1 MLTLQRHRPAGRLIL
16 ALAVALFLVGGVFVL
31 MRAPW
36 VTLASP
42 PVEGNSLSF
51 GGATPVFTPA
61 QDVTALTAAYLDG
74 YAFPDLVFA
83 AGGEVRIAA
92 NTGFPFTGWQ
102 APVAVASGLGR
113 VNGLL
118 AVDVDRDTRTDIV
131 AICGDAGNGQVLV
144 WRNPGDPFGTTWSE
158 GGAIT
163 QSTVVTYPAG
173 AVGDLDG
180 DAAPD
185 VVVGGSDGVLR
196 LWRNPMAPGG
206 PFTADWG
213 TPVEI
218 AVAGGVLRAVGVAD
232 LNRDGHP
239 DILVLAGNDLRVWEN
254 PGEPFDTPWTT
265 SDTLSGQGSELRS
278 LFIADL
284 DGDGRPDPTAG
295 DVVGNLLAWSNPLT
309 PGLPFAG
316 GWPSPIVLGTIGEP
330 VLGLTGGDFDHD
342 GWVDLA
348 AGGGGPTRT
357 VRAWHNSGTLA
368 GAWDALT
375 LGTRG
380 DVVNALVAADADTD
394 GDVDL
399 LAGSGAGD
407 ATQVAWWP
415 NTLIHRD
422 APFPG
427 DVLPVG
433 ESTSDVKALVRGD
446 LDRDGWPDLVSGSAT
461 GEIVIWENSGNSMQ
475 GVWAS
480 HVVSDAHGVMSLAL
494 GDLDGDGD
502 LEIISG
508 HTSAPRLLIWQNQAA
523 PGGSPSLDGPW
534 TSSAV
539 GDPGAGVGGLAVAD
553 LDLDGQPDLV
563 SGSGVYLASPSPDHK
578 VTLWHND
585 GTPFDSPWAF
595 TDAAVISY
603 SVNAVA
609 VGDLDMDGW
618 PDVAIGTDNAP
629 ALGTADDPVSR
640 TLWTDAF
647 QVHALRN
654 PGTPFSSLWSAT
666 VVGRDPTT
674 VTLGPEENPNHY
686 HGFWGAPVCDI
697 KLADLDRDGD
707 LDIVTADDIHAD
719 YQVKVW
725 ENDGTPFDGQPK
737 AFHWTWQP
745 VTVWYGRPP
754 SPPWMGGSA
763 LAVDVAD
770 FNLDGWPDVVPGIT
784 SWIWVWFEN
793 TSRPFG
799 AYITDTE
806 WVRHASGISSVDVQ
820 AVAAG
825 DYDRDG
831 DPDVAC
837 GTTLV
842 AGPELG
848 LWPNWGGGV
857 AQTTSATGSS
867 PMLQGTIDDLL
878 RIRVTHNG
886 YPAEESVRLSRWR
899 VRLTGPDS
907 SPLTSVEANALVDTL
922 WVYRD
927 TGNGWWSTGDS
938 PVITVTSLALD
949 GNGYQTLLFGDSDP
963 QTVVPVGSTASF
975 FVVVEIAD
983 SAVYQTPNAFQVW
996 FDADADSL
1004 VQGVDSGASVAVD
1017 DTQPVGSGVIQ
1028 LVGTDRV
1035 LIEDAPAGTG
1045 SEIGD
1050 AVVVSGYGMDL
1061 YAIRRDELGQYVAD
1075 ESVTWGLIPLGGGVV
1090 PGDLTPSADG
1100 TWAHLHGHLTG
1111 TARISIAHATLGSD
1125 ATGVI
1130 TVAPA
1135 PAQML
1140 LSADPPDMVT
1150 GEAVTTTLRA
1160 LLQDAGGAPVVDSVP
1175 VTFTVVSGGGLGTLP
1190 ADPYVVWTVG
1200 GQATAVLTAGT
1211 QAGQVT
1217 ISAATGGLMEQI
1229 SVTLRPGP
1237 LTAFEVD
1244 GYSTSAYAGSGLQQG
1259 PRVTALD
1266 GYGNVKTDYMG
1277 SVYFLTSDP
1286 QATLSVTAEAPYAFT
1301 VEDQGIHTLDGSGFI
1316 LGTVGMQVITVTDG
1330 VFITATSPI
1339 QVRPGVAVGSIELS
1353 LGNQVITAG
1362 LAVTCTVEAFDGYGN
1377 SMGDWTPW
1385 CDYSI
1390 EEEAKGQWAG
1400 NVYTSE
1406 VDGTWHVVAST
1417 GEPPRRSEMVELKVL
1432 FGGHRIYLPS
1442 VTRGQ

>member
-1 MLTLQRHRPAGRLIL
+1 MTTMRRNRPVGRL
-16 ALAVALFLVGGVFVL
+16 ALVLLGAFLLVGGVLML
-31 MRAPW
+31 MRASWP
-36 VTLASP
+36 VLASP

-51 GGATPVFTPA
+51 GVAEPVFTST
-61 QDVTALTAAYLDG
+61 QDVTALTVAYVDRD
-74 YAFPDLVFA
+74 AFPDMVFA
-83 AGGEVRIAA
+83 ADGEVRIAA
-92 NTGFPFTGWQ
+92 NTGLTFTGWLS
-102 APVAVASGLGR
+102 PVVVGSGLGEISE
-113 VNGLL
+113 LL
-118 AVDVDRDTRTDIV
+118 AVDLDRDARTDLV
-131 AICGDAGNGQVLV
+131 AVSGGVAGGQVRL
-144 WRNPGDPFGTTWSE
+144 WRNPGDPFDTAWSE
-158 GGAIT
+158 GGTIT
-163 QSTVVTYPAG
+163 QSAVITYPAG

-232 LNRDGHP
+232 LNRDGHL
-239 DILVLAGNDLRVWEN
+239 DLLALAGDDLQVWEN
-254 PGEPFDTPWTT
+254 PGEPFDTVWTT

-278 LFIADL
+278 LSVADL
-284 DGDGRPDPTAG
+284 DGDGRPDPAAG
-295 DVVGNLLAWSNPLT
+295 DTAGNLLAWSNPLT

-316 GWPSPIVLGTIGEP
+316 GWPSPVVLGTTGEP
-330 VLGLTGGDFDHD
+330 VLSLIAGDLNHD

-348 AGGGGPTRT
+348 AGGGGPTRA
-357 VRAWHNSGTLA
+357 VRAWCNDRTLT
-368 GAWDALT
+368 GAWDAVT
-375 LGTRG
+375 LGTGG
-380 DVVNALVAADADTD
+380 DAVYALATVDADTD
-394 GDVDL
+394 GDPDIL
-399 LAGSGAGD
+399 SGSGASD
-407 ATQVAWWP
+407 AAQVTWWP
-415 NTLIHRD
+415 NALIHRN

-427 DVLPVG
+427 GVLPVG
-433 ESTSDVKALVRGD
+433 ESASSIEALVQGD
-446 LDRDGWPDLVSGSAT
+446 LDLDGWPDLVSGSAT
-461 GEIVIWENSGNSMQ
+461 GEIVVWENDGNPMQ
-475 GVWAS
+475 GPWAD
-480 HVVSDAHGVMSLAL
+480 HVISSAHTLISLAL
-494 GDLDGDGD
+494 GDLDGDGYP
-502 LEIISG
+502 EIISG
-508 HTSAPRLLIWQNQAA
+508 HRSPPRLLVWRNVSAS
-523 PGGSPSLDGPW
+523 GGVPSLDGPW
-534 TSSAV
+534 VSSVV

-553 LDLDGQPDLV
+553 VDLDGWPDLV
-563 SGSGVYLASPSPDHK
+563 SGSGVHLDSPSPNHK
-578 VTLWHND
+578 VTLWHGD
-585 GTPFDSPWAF
+585 GTPFDGPWSFA
-595 TDAAVISY
+595 DAAVISY

-609 VGDLDMDGW
+609 VGDLDLDGW
-618 PDVAIGTDNAP
+618 PDVAIGTDSAP

-654 PGTPFSSLWSAT
+654 PGTPFSTPWPVTA
-666 VVGRDPTT
+666 VGRDPTT
-674 VTLGPEENPNHY
+674 VTLGPEEDPSHY
-686 HGFWGAPVCDI
+686 HGYWGASVLDV
-697 KLADLDRDGD
+697 KSADFDRDGD
-707 LDIVTADDIHAD
+707 LDIVTADDIYAD

-745 VTVWYGRPP
+745 VTVWYGQPP

-763 LAVDVAD
+763 LTVDVAD

-784 SWIWVWFEN
+784 RWIWVWCQN
-793 TSRPFG
+793 TGQPFG
-799 AYITDTE
+799 DYITDTE
-806 WVRHASGISSVDVQ
+806 WIWQASGVSSVDVQ

-899 VRLTGPDS
+899 VRLTGPDD

-975 FVVVEIAD
+975 FVVVEIAH

-1004 VQGVDSGASVAVD
+1004 VRGVTSGASVAVE
-1017 DTQPVGSGVIQ
+1017 DTQPIGSGVIQ

-1035 LIEDAPAGTG
+1035 FIEDAPGGTG

-1050 AVVVSGYGMDL
+1050 AVVVSGYGLDL
-1061 YAIRRDELGQYVAD
+1061 YAIHRDGLGQYVAD
-1075 ESVTWGLIPLGGGVV
+1075 QSVTWALTPLGGGVV
-1090 PGDLTPSADG
+1090 PADLVPSADG
-1100 TWAHLHGHLTG
+1100 ASACLHGHLTG
-1111 TARISIAHATLGSD
+1111 TARIGIAHATLGCD

-1175 VTFTVVSGGGLGTLP
+1175 VTFTVVSGGGLGTL
-1190 ADPYVVWTVG
+1190 AGDPYVVWTAG
-1200 GQATAVLTAGT
+1200 GQATAVFTGGT
-1211 QAGQVT
+1211 QAGQVVL
-1217 ISAATGGLMEQI
+1217 SAATSGLTEQV

-1266 GYGNVKTDYMG
+1266 GYRNVKTDYTG
-1277 SVYFLTSDP
+1277 SMYFVTSDP

-1301 VEDQGIHTLDGSGFI
+1301 VEDEGVHTFDGSGFV

-1330 VFITATSPI
+1330 VFMTVTSPI
-1339 QVRPGVAVGSIELS
+1339 QVRPGVAVGSLELS
-1353 LGNQVITAG
+1353 LSTQVITAG
-1362 LAVTCTVEAFDGYGN
+1362 LPVTCTVEAFDGYGN
-1377 SMGDWTPW
+1377 SMGDWTDW

-1406 VDGTWHVVAST
+1406 VDGTWHIVAST
-1417 GEPPRRSEMVELKVL
+1417 GEPPRHSEMVELKVL
-1432 FGGHRIYLPS
+1432 FGGHRVYLPS
-1442 VTRGQ
+1442 VMR